1 MHIGLDL
8 LEENEQL
15 DKRTFELR
23 KKLSELNL
31 AKERRDHFDPNEYI
45 EKSSFRESDP
55 ESEEENLPARDNLA
69 EELNR
74 LNVNEVR
81 TLGEKVASLEQELS
95 GANAKV
101 NALTLENESLANQRD
116 NLFEKLALKDRIIDE
131 FDKKGKS
138 VNEESKKYIA
148 QIKQLTDKLEKL
160 QQKNLELLKASQQGQ
175 SAKVAQEQSLTG
187 LKKEVAKLNADI
199 ATKNKKVQS
208 LTEEIAKIKT
218 QSEEK
223 LAKGVRER
231 KDPDNEADAKKLK
244 ETQQLAKTQAEL
256 IDVLKRQK
264 AQLQAS
270 VLLKMSQ
277 DQFVKI
283 LESEHKLVK

>member
-15 DKRTFELR
+15 EKRTFELR
-23 KKLSELNL
+23 KKLSELNF
-31 AKERRDHFDPNEYI
+31 AKERRDHFDPNEFI
-45 EKSSFRESDP
+45 EKSSFRDSDQ
-55 ESEEENLPARDNLA
+55 ESEGENPPARDNLA

-74 LNVNEVR
+74 LNANEVR

-148 QIKQLTDKLEKL
+148 QIKQLTEKLEKL

-175 SAKVAQEQSLTG
+175 SAKVAQEQSLSG

-199 ATKNKKVQS
+199 AAKNKKVQS

-223 LAKGVRER
+223 LAKGVRDR
-231 KDPDNEADAKKLK
+231 KDPENEADAKKLK
-244 ETQQLAKTQAEL
+244 EAQQLTKIQAEL